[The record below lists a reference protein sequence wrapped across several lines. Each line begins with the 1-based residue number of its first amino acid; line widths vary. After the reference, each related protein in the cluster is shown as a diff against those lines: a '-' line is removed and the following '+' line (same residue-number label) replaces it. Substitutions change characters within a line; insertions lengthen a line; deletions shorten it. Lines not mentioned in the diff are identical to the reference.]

1 MKHLNF
7 AVTHT
12 KRNQVIEL
20 IINYRFLFPLLM
32 NKIGTKRHDK
42 PKTRKIPPASI
53 KLPPQII
60 QQLQPIPTTRKRP
73 VPAPRTRKQ
82 RPGPIPRPR
91 QQQELPPEFL
101 QQIFQPGMTQE
112 FAPLP
117 QY

>member
-1 MKHLNF
+1 MDLDVIKLRNNLNTFTLEELKKEVIKMKHLNF

-20 IINYRFLFPLLM
+20 IINYQFLFPLLM

-73 VPAPRTRKQ
+73 VPAPRTRIKQ
-82 RPGPIPRPR
+82 
-91 QQQELPPEFL
+91 
-101 QQIFQPGMTQE
+101 
-112 FAPLP
+112 
-117 QY
+117 